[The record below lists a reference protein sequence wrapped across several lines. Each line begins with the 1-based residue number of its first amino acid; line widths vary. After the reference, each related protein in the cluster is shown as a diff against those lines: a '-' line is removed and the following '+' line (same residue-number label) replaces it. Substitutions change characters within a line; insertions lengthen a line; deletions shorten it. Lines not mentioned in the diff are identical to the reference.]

1 MVPTGC
7 NFGYDVMVFAGKAL
21 FLRNRQAPEIVEELA
36 GRNVRLSASEV
47 DYLGKKF
54 VVYLALAHR
63 RCAPRLR
70 ESMRHQGGYVLHLD
84 GTCEGGGPMLMSRL
98 DSLSEIVLGNV
109 KPKLSDSCGRN
120 VHLRIKEAFVLTL
133 LVEWWTERRNCLVTT
148 LFSALNAATWTR
160 KAVLVHT
167 PSVAMADQWVCY

>member
-1 MVPTGC
+1 MSVPMPPP
-7 NFGYDVMVFAGKAL
+7 VWRAQQL
-21 FLRNRQAPEIVEELA
+21 FLRNPMKTLFAVLVFPCSLVCTTVAQLAPEP
-36 GRNVRLSASEV
+36 SASAAA
-47 DYLGKKF
+47 DYSVIERGPHHRVLAKVTWQTDALGRDTAQTNSYTELLGGMH
-54 VVYLALAHR
+54 YL
-63 RCAPRLR
+63 
-70 ESMRHQGGYVLHLD
+70 
-84 GTCEGGGPMLMSRL
+84 
-98 DSLSEIVLGNV
+98 

-167 PSVAMADQWVCY
+167 PSVAMADRWVSY

>member
-1 MVPTGC
+1 MTRVVSGKLRLETTG
-7 NFGYDVMVFAGKAL
+7 FGANG
-21 FLRNRQAPEIVEELA
+21 
-36 GRNVRLSASEV
+36 S
-47 DYLGKKF
+47 
-54 VVYLALAHR
+54 
-63 RCAPRLR
+63 
-70 ESMRHQGGYVLHLD
+70 GGYNSH
-84 GTCEGGGPMLMSRL
+84 
-98 DSLSEIVLGNV
+98 SEAEYAVPLPKNFL
-109 KPKLSDSCGRN
+109 PKLSDSCGRN

>member
-1 MVPTGC
+1 MSSQGQHITVAYGI
-7 NFGYDVMVFAGKAL
+7 YRKAL
-21 FLRNRQAPEIVEELA
+21 KPCGLLQ
-36 GRNVRLSASEV
+36 
-47 DYLGKKF
+47 
-54 VVYLALAHR
+54 
-63 RCAPRLR
+63 
-70 ESMRHQGGYVLHLD
+70 
-84 GTCEGGGPMLMSRL
+84 
-98 DSLSEIVLGNV
+98 
-109 KPKLSDSCGRN
+109 PKLSDSCGRN